1 MTKIVFFCYF
11 FSIYLNRLFSHLLIK
26 KINFTTLSIY
36 LFDLSR
42 TLVLFLLIL
51 NTKIQTTEIHSLQ
64 TLENPNNVL
73 IEEMKKK
80 S

>member
-1 MTKIVFFCYF
+1 MTKIVFFLLF
-11 FSIYLNRLFSHLLIK
+11 FLYPNRLFSHLLIK